1 MTSFTCML
9 QFQVLATGLSG
20 LYSDL
25 PRKIEIPSE
34 DWFRITDEEVA
45 QIPEMSMFLNT
56 LEFCNAV
63 AQVGRSQHNENLPMQ
78 YTEIVFQLKKLK
90 LSSEKC

>member
-1 MTSFTCML
+1 M
-9 QFQVLATGLSG
+9 LATGLSG

-45 QIPEMSMFLNT
+45 QRPEMSMFLNT

-63 AQVGRSQHNENLPMQ
+63 AQVCITSFETRLRKGIL
-78 YTEIVFQLKKLK
+78 VQLFNIKMGCLMRKRVV
-90 LSSEKC
+90 